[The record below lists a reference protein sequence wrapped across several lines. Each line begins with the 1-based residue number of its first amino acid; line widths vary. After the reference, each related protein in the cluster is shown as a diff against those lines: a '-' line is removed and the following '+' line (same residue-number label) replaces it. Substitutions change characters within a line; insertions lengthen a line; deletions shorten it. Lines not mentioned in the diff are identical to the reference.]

1 MKRNGFIKILGENGV
16 VFFRSGSK
24 HDIYRQ
30 TTTGKRVSI
39 PRHSE
44 IDNIL
49 VKEIL
54 KELHIRKD

>member
-1 MKRNGFIKILGENGV
+1 MKRNEFIKILADNDTF
-16 VFFRSGSK
+16 FFRSGSK
-24 HDIYRQ
+24 HDIYKQ
-30 TTTGKRVSI
+30 NATGKKVSV

-54 KELHIRKD
+54 KEIHGFKR

>member
-1 MKRNGFIKILGENGV
+1 MKRNEFIKVLAENGV
-16 VFFRSGSK
+16 VFLRCGSG

-30 TTTGKRVSI
+30 ISTGKKTAI

-49 VKEIL
+49 VKRIL
-54 KELHIRKD
+54 KEFHLQKS

>member
-1 MKRNGFIKILGENGV
+1 MKRNDFIKILSDNGV

-30 TTTGKRVSI
+30 NMTGKKVSV

-49 VKEIL
+49 VQEIL
-54 KELHIRKD
+54 KEVKITK

>member
-1 MKRNGFIKILGENGV
+1 MKRNEFIKILEKHGM
-16 VFFRSGSK
+16 VFFRNGTK
-24 HDIYRQ
+24 HDIFRQ
-30 TTTGKRVSI
+30 NITGKKVSV

-54 KELHIRKD
+54 SEIRDDKK

>member
-1 MKRNGFIKILGENGV
+1 MKRNEFLKILEEHGMA
-16 VFFRSGSK
+16 FFRSGSK

-30 TTTGKRVSI
+30 SATGKKVSV

-49 VKEIL
+49 AKEIL
-54 KELHIRKD
+54 KEIRGIEA